1 MRKRVEE
8 LQSNDREEKEKLKRK
23 IREYEIDREQSKE
36 DFDELWKELC
46 RSKELVREMEAAS
59 TSNENSAEV
68 EDEEQNEDEEHEEQK
83 DALVVST
90 GAIDLLREL
99 KGLASELENAK
110 SNVDSNNSSKDS
122 SSDDVFT
129 PPPVPVDDG
138 TPPVPVHDG
147 DDTFREDNDSELLR
161 EALLRQETI
170 TSNVLNEFETNEALT
185 QTLRREN
192 EIQLETNSRQKA
204 ALVALQISLKEEI
217 ELARSRSAFRDDTIV
232 REEEAM
238 AQLLE
243 SRREFNDLGRRDD
256 LVRTDLLHAN
266 AEILALRRELSSE
279 RTCCSRMVERITHY
293 SQYINTRI

>member
-36 DFDELWKELC
+36 DFDGLWKELC

-68 EDEEQNEDEEHEEQK
+68 EDEEQNEDEQQNEDEEQNENEEQK

-129 PPPVPVDDG
+129 PPPPVPVDDG
-138 TPPVPVHDG
+138 H
-147 DDTFREDNDSELLR
+147 DTFREDDDSEMLR

-170 TSNVLNEFETNEALT
+170 TSSVLNEFETNEALT

-256 LVRTDLLHAN
+256 LVRAVRARSARISLFFFTY
-266 AEILALRRELSSE
+266 SE
-279 RTCCSRMVERITHY
+279 Y
-293 SQYINTRI
+293 S

>member
-1 MRKRVEE
+1 MFFTHSWHKKTTRTQALSKAKTELVSWREQHSRSETAERELRKRVEE
-8 LQSNDREEKEKLKRK
+8 LQSNDREEKEELKRK
-23 IREYEIDREQSKE
+23 LCEYEIDREQSKE

-46 RSKELVREMEAAS
+46 RSKELVREMEAAT

-68 EDEEQNEDEEHEEQK
+68 KDEEQNEDDEQNENEEQK

-110 SNVDSNNSSKDS
+110 SNVDSNSSSSKDS
-122 SSDDVFT
+122 SSSSNDVFT

-138 TPPVPVHDG
+138 TPPVPVDDG
-147 DDTFREDNDSELLR
+147 DDTFREDNDSEMLR

-192 EIQLETNSRQKA
+192 ESQLETNSRQKA

-217 ELARSRSAFRDDTIV
+217 ELARSRSAFRDDSIV
-232 REEEAM
+232 QRGSDGAFGIS
-238 AQLLE
+238 Q
-243 SRREFNDLGRRDD
+243 EFTGG
-256 LVRTDLLHAN
+256 
-266 AEILALRRELSSE
+266 
-279 RTCCSRMVERITHY
+279 
-293 SQYINTRI
+293 